1 MKIDIDV
8 LHDRM
13 PDYIASF
20 CLSLEEEIR
29 SYPFGLG
36 LKLEFKYDKDLN
48 CLEFK
53 ITASYVINS
62 LVSSV
67 ENRISAEIIAS
78 SEVPDL
84 QRQICQHAL
93 SNLALARISN
103 EVPKVS

>member
-1 MKIDIDV
+1 MKLEIDI

-13 PDYIASF
+13 PDYVAAF

-29 SYPFGLG
+29 SYPFGRG
-36 LKLEFKYDKDLN
+36 LNLEFSYNKDVS

-53 ITASYVINS
+53 ITASYVIES

-67 ENRISAEIIAS
+67 ENQISIDIIS
-78 SEVPDL
+78 SSKELDL
-84 QRQICQHAL
+84 QKQICQHAL
-93 SNLALARISN
+93 SNLALARMLN